1 MFRPARIILALAL
14 ALVAA
19 CVWWFLRYWD
29 VIPPDS
35 MTITAMVE
43 TFARINIYAET
54 NRSIPL
60 SLNVLPKREGYANR
74 TADGWGR
81 PLLYTV
87 GADGVITLTSN
98 GADAKPGGEGLDAD
112 VSQSYHCRRPDGSL
126 WVGSSMWIV
135 EAEIHPQ
142 LGGAANGSQ
151 PIRSETNRTSGAAG
165 SRR

>member
-1 MFRPARIILALAL
+1 MFRPVRIIWALAL

-19 CVWWFLRYWD
+19 CGWWFVRYWD
-29 VIPPDS
+29 VIPPVD
-35 MTITAMVE
+35 MTVTAMVE

-60 SLNVLPKREGYANR
+60 SLDVLPKREGYANR

-87 GADGVITLTSN
+87 GADGVITLTSF
-98 GADAKPGGEGLDAD
+98 GADGKSGGGGSDAD
-112 VSQSYHCRRPDGSL
+112 ISQSYRYRRADGSL
-126 WVGSSMWIV
+126 WVGSPMWIV
-135 EAEIHPQ
+135 EAKMNPQ
-142 LGGAANGSQ
+142 PDGAANGSQ
-151 PIRSETNRTSGAAG
+151 PIRSETNGTSGAAG